1 MKSNFFYTLF
11 LFYFFCTANLIG
23 QNLEINSDKIN
34 YNDAN
39 KITILEGNVRV
50 NDKKANKLFSEYAEY
65 NKLDEIIESKG
76 KTRILT
82 SAGYELIGTDITF
95 DSKNNLIQ
103 SNDNAQIRDVDG
115 NKIFLDMFSYSTL
128 TNIFFSKGNIKIID
142 ILNNNYEFS
151 EIYIDE
157 KKKKIVGSDVKAFLK
172 GSALENSKSDPRFF
186 ANTMNFSANN
196 TEFDKGIFTYCKN
209 RKNEKCPPW
218 TLQSKKIKH
227 DLASKT
233 IFYENVVLKI
243 YDFPVFFSPKFSHPD
258 PTVSRRSGL
267 LSPSLANNSTM
278 GSGIKIPYFL
288 DMGNDRDLTFS
299 PIIYA
304 TDKPLFLAEYRQ
316 DFKNS
321 FLMVD
326 SGFTQS
332 DKEVKLKKNIGK
344 KNSGTKG
351 HFFSNFNMSL
361 INSNK
366 ENSNLEINTEKVSG
380 NNYFET
386 HKIQT
391 ALVPV
396 KKNIMKNYISY
407 NYQNED
413 LYFGLTPGIYI
424 NTQKTGNSR
433 YEYNFPL
440 AVEKKIMSN
449 EKFGFLDL
457 ESNLEISNYDVNT
470 QTNFLIND
478 FTWKSKKWLNK
489 FGFENHFETLTK
501 SVVYETTNSV
511 GPKFKDDTA
520 NYELASAVG
529 YFTKLNLYKNN
540 FSNKKFHS
548 LTPKLLL
555 RYAPGHSRDT
565 HGGSF
570 NYGNLFDLKKTPDR
584 DVLEDGLSTSIGF
597 EYKKNKLDDK
607 NNIAQE
613 ELSFSIGQ
621 VVSAKENMDI
631 PASTSLDQRFS
642 DIVGE
647 ANYNIN
653 ENISLNY
660 NFNLDQSYKT
670 FNYNDIGLDFD
681 NKRVKFNVSYLQERN
696 HIGDDGYI
704 KSGLDYKF
712 NNSTELAFSTKRNL
726 LTDSSE
732 FYDLSYNYIND
743 CLRAGVGYR
752 REFYTDRDIEPRE
765 SLMFTISIIPL
776 SDAMSAPLT
785 Y

>member
-267 LSPSLANNSTM
+267 LSPSLASNSIM

-351 HFFSNFNMSL
+351 HFFF
-361 INSNK
+361 
-366 ENSNLEINTEKVSG
+366 
-380 NNYFET
+380 
-386 HKIQT
+386 
-391 ALVPV
+391 
-396 KKNIMKNYISY
+396 
-407 NYQNED
+407 
-413 LYFGLTPGIYI
+413 
-424 NTQKTGNSR
+424 
-433 YEYNFPL
+433 
-440 AVEKKIMSN
+440 
-449 EKFGFLDL
+449 KF
-457 ESNLEISNYDVNT
+457 
-470 QTNFLIND
+470 
-478 FTWKSKKWLNK
+478 
-489 FGFENHFETLTK
+489 
-501 SVVYETTNSV
+501 
-511 GPKFKDDTA
+511 
-520 NYELASAVG
+520 
-529 YFTKLNLYKNN
+529 
-540 FSNKKFHS
+540 
-548 LTPKLLL
+548 
-555 RYAPGHSRDT
+555 
-565 HGGSF
+565 
-570 NYGNLFDLKKTPDR
+570 
-584 DVLEDGLSTSIGF
+584 
-597 EYKKNKLDDK
+597 
-607 NNIAQE
+607 
-613 ELSFSIGQ
+613 
-621 VVSAKENMDI
+621 
-631 PASTSLDQRFS
+631 
-642 DIVGE
+642 
-647 ANYNIN
+647 
-653 ENISLNY
+653 
-660 NFNLDQSYKT
+660 
-670 FNYNDIGLDFD
+670 
-681 NKRVKFNVSYLQERN
+681 
-696 HIGDDGYI
+696 
-704 KSGLDYKF
+704 
-712 NNSTELAFSTKRNL
+712 
-726 LTDSSE
+726 
-732 FYDLSYNYIND
+732 
-743 CLRAGVGYR
+743 
-752 REFYTDRDIEPRE
+752 
-765 SLMFTISIIPL
+765 
-776 SDAMSAPLT
+776 
-785 Y
+785 